1 MTLCFDSIH
10 NEKYISACHPY
21 DKTIRAQILQRDQNK
36 WYYDLIMSFY
46 EITKIPVILNTS
58 LNIHGKPI
66 VMDEK
71 DAIELLNK
79 TSINYLFLDGILIK
93 KN

>member
-1 MTLCFDSIH
+1 
-10 NEKYISACHPY
+10 
-21 DKTIRAQILQRDQNK
+21 
-36 WYYDLIMSFY
+36 MSFY

-93 KN
+93 IKLI